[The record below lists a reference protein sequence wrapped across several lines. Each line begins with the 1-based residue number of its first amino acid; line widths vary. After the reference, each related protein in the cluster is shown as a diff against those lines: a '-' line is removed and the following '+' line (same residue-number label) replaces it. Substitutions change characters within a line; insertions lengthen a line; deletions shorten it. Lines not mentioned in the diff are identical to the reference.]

1 MLRVM
6 KEVCGEAGYGDK
18 GGKPTIPGHGK
29 MGQEDSHEFKD
40 SLCTQCVSSQYE
52 LQHKTLSQANKPT
65 SKQKQTKEFQG
76 MVQ

>member
-18 GGKPTIPGHGK
+18 AGKPTIPGHGK

-40 SLCTQCVSSQYE
+40 SLCTQCVSSQSE